1 MWPESVE
8 EQSWLA
14 SIGAELASLW
24 GGLDVSWR
32 MVLIGI
38 GAAVVLAL
46 VVLLLRALGAVGR
59 RYALRIL
66 TTVAFIGAVGFG
78 WWTQNLPELRGTH
91 FVLWHQ
97 LVRVGAALCAAA
109 FVLGGMVILLP
120 KILNVLER
128 RGFVSQVATRYIRTG
143 RSGFLTAM
151 SVLSILGV
159 GISAFALCMVLS
171 ILGGFGEDL
180 KTKILGNS
188 PQVLVDAK
196 GVNGFADWENVLEKV
211 RGVDGVVAATPV
223 AGGQALTSS
232 ALSQAGVVIHGI
244 NPATATEVIDVG
256 KNIEVGSLEYLN
268 DPELLANL
276 PEGTPIGI
284 GPGGEFWLKGPPL
297 GEGFRESVNIDLDDP
312 SKSPETTPK
321 KAAKGLEE
329 TLKGAEETLKIG
341 KDALKRAQEQLERFN
356 AGDPLDTFDEPPPKP
371 QVLPGIVIGREL
383 ARTLS
388 VHVSETVTLLAP
400 LGDLGPMGIIP
411 RSRDFRIAAIFYSG
425 MYEFDAAFVYT
436 ELKAAEDFLELGD
449 NITAIYIKTDNPD
462 RVTAVTEDVRSVL
475 AGSGLRI
482 RNWQELNRNLF
493 SALKLEKLATFIILA
508 MIIMVASFCI
518 ICTLLLMVAEK
529 SKEIA
534 IMKALGATNSA
545 VLRIFMAEGAFIG
558 GIGTVFGVVLGLVAC
573 LGLEYFGVR
582 VDPEVYYVDHLPVNV
597 DPVDYAVVAV
607 AAILISTLMTII
619 PAWSASRLRPVDGLR
634 YE

>member
-1 MWPESVE
+1 MWPEPAN

-14 SIGAELASLW
+14 SIGAELATLW
-24 GGLDVSWR
+24 GGLAVSWR

-46 VVLLLRALGAVGR
+46 IVLVLRLLGAVGR
-59 RYALRIL
+59 RYALRML
-66 TTVAFIGAVGFG
+66 TAVAFIGAVGFG

-211 RGVDGVVAATPV
+211 RGVDGVVAATPI

-256 KNIEVGSLEYLN
+256 KNIEVGSLEYLS

-297 GEGFRESVNIDLDDP
+297 GEGFRNSLDIDVDLGDP
-312 SKSPETTPK
+312 TKNGQVAPPS
-321 KAAKGLEE
+321 LEE
-329 TLKGAEETLKIG
+329 TLQRGKETLKRGKEALKHAEETLKRLNTVASVE
-341 KDALKRAQEQLERFN
+341 AL
-356 AGDPLDTFDEPPPKP
+356 DEPPPKP
-371 QVLPGIVIGREL
+371 QVLPGVVIGREL

-411 RSRDFRIAAIFYSG
+411 RSRDFRIAGIFYSG

-462 RVTAVTEDVRSVL
+462 RVTAVTEDVRTAL
-475 AGSGLRI
+475 AGTGLRI

-534 IMKALGATNSA
+534 IMKALGATNGA

-573 LGLEYFGVR
+573 LGLKYFGVR